1 MEEFY
6 EKEAAFMQFNGYY
19 DRTLDAKKRIVMPP
33 KIRDMIGS
41 KEFVVFAKPG
51 EQFLRIYR
59 EEQWEEITNELL
71 FVNDG
76 VDRTKLQRTIFL
88 NSENCEMDS
97 QSRVVLPARFIEKA
111 GIVRDIVIIGVG
123 QRAEIW
129 AKDRFDAMMRE
140 DDEPADFVVPF

>member
-1 MEEFY
+1 
-6 EKEAAFMQFNGYY
+6 
-19 DRTLDAKKRIVMPP
+19 MPP

-129 AKDRFDAMMRE
+129 AKDRFNEMMNE
-140 DDEPADFVVPF
+140 DNEPVDFVVPF

>member
-1 MEEFY
+1 
-6 EKEAAFMQFNGYY
+6 
-19 DRTLDAKKRIVMPP
+19 
-33 KIRDMIGS
+33 
-41 KEFVVFAKPG
+41 
-51 EQFLRIYR
+51 
-59 EEQWEEITNELL
+59 
-71 FVNDG
+71 
-76 VDRTKLQRTIFL
+76 
-88 NSENCEMDS
+88 MDS

>member
-1 MEEFY
+1 
-6 EKEAAFMQFNGYY
+6 MQFNGYY

-41 KEFVVFAKPG
+41 KEFVVFCKPG
-51 EQFLRIYR
+51 ENFLRIYR
-59 EEQWEEITNELL
+59 QEQWEEITNELL

-76 VDRTKLQRTIFL
+76 VERTKLQRTIFL

-97 QSRVVLPARFIEKA
+97 QSRVLLPTRFIEKA
-111 GIVRDIVIIGVG
+111 GITRDIVIIGVG

-129 AKDRFDAMMRE
+129 AKDRFDEMMSE
-140 DDEPADFVVPF
+140 NSEPVDFVLPF

>member
-1 MEEFY
+1 MEEIIV
-6 EKEAAFMQFNGYY
+6 KEAAYMQFNGYY

-129 AKDRFDAMMRE
+129 SKDRFNEMMNE
-140 DDEPADFVVPF
+140 DNEPVDFVVPF